1 MGIQEGF
8 KEEADRQA
16 DGRRAF
22 QAGTGQTEAVGVSLA
37 AGQALS
43 RIQQERVKG
52 DGCSIDRLPL
62 TAQRTEISSD
72 ICQD

>member
-16 DGRRAF
+16 DGKRAF

-43 RIQQERVKG
+43 RG
-52 DGCSIDRLPL
+52 
-62 TAQRTEISSD
+62 SSRRG
-72 ICQD
+72 